1 MANMGS
7 IEERVLA
14 FNNEEDAKFI
24 FNKSFDELS
33 LNEQIILRRYQNDQ
47 MNPVWKNIIL
57 DSEEKYSVDRCGNV
71 KRISDGKFL
80 KVYSNTNGYASVYIP
95 ELKNI
100 KHVHR
105 IIAEA
110 FIPNPENKPQ
120 VNHINGN
127 KLCNWVGNLEWVT
140 AKENAAHAWE
150 TGLTNNSGENQGSS
164 KYTNKQIE
172 LVCTLLESGKSYKYI
187 SEKNEDLSRAMF
199 QKLIKENKILVNGKI
214 AKESYKIV
222 ENDEILIE
230 IEPPKDAKILAE
242 DIPLEIIYEDND
254 ILIVNKPKGMVVHPG
269 AGNHEGTLVNAILAH
284 CKESLSGI
292 GGVIRPG
299 IVHRIDKDTSGL
311 LIIAKNDHS
320 HLNLSEQIKNR
331 EVQKVYIALIKGFIE
346 ENEATID
353 MPIARSDRDRKKMAI
368 VRSGKNAITHFKVL
382 KRIQTEKGNYTLIEA
397 KIETGRTHQIRV
409 HMSYIKHP
417 VVGDEVYSN
426 GKNEFG
432 IKGQAL
438 HALKLEFKH
447 PTTGKTVN
455 YEAPYPEWYNKI
467 KEI

>member
-1 MANMGS
+1 
-7 IEERVLA
+7 
-14 FNNEEDAKFI
+14 
-24 FNKSFDELS
+24 
-33 LNEQIILRRYQNDQ
+33 
-47 MNPVWKNIIL
+47 
-57 DSEEKYSVDRCGNV
+57 
-71 KRISDGKFL
+71 
-80 KVYSNTNGYASVYIP
+80 
-95 ELKNI
+95 
-100 KHVHR
+100 
-105 IIAEA
+105 
-110 FIPNPENKPQ
+110 
-120 VNHINGN
+120 
-127 KLCNWVGNLEWVT
+127 
-140 AKENAAHAWE
+140 
-150 TGLTNNSGENQGSS
+150 
-164 KYTNKQIE
+164 
-172 LVCTLLESGKSYKYI
+172 
-187 SEKNEDLSRAMF
+187 
-199 QKLIKENKILVNGKI
+199 
-214 AKESYKIV
+214 
-222 ENDEILIE
+222 
-230 IEPPKDAKILAE
+230 
-242 DIPLEIIYEDND
+242 
-254 ILIVNKPKGMVVHPG
+254 MVVHPG

-284 CKESLSGI
+284 CKDSLSGI

-311 LIIAKNDHS
+311 LIIAKNDHA

-331 EVQKVYIALIKGFIE
+331 EIQKVYIALVKGFIE

-447 PTTGKTVN
+447 PATGKTVN